1 MTKSELVQKMAK
13 EAKIPAAAAN
23 RALQTFVK
31 SIGATV
37 RAGGKVSISGLGTFS
52 QKQRNAR
59 TARNPRTGEA
69 IQVPAKKSIRFR
81 PSSNLKGW

>member
-1 MTKSELVQKMAK
+1 MTKAELVQKMSK

-23 RALQTFVK
+23 RALQALVK
-31 SIGATV
+31 SISSTV
-37 RAGGKVSISGLGTFS
+37 RSGGKVTVSGLGTFS

-59 TARNPRTGEA
+59 TARNPRTGET
-69 IQVPAKKSIRFR
+69 IQVPAKKTIRFR